1 MRGSG
6 ASPDSAI
13 PGSNRRAQA
22 IHGLLAPD
30 PRTTASFA
38 RWVSVASSIPAPA
51 CPAEAGN
58 TTPRRTSLQGVRVRV
73 VHGCTTP
80 ACWSRTRNHAAN
92 ANPLQRRPPPEA
104 EAFARHH
111 NQRRPRPKRGS
122 RSGLAE
128 ADPCFFSREKKQKKG
143 RDIMS
148 RPWRSH
154 SAGRE
159 SASGRY
165 GLTSKSFDCTTA
177 PSSEIST
184 LYWPA
189 GRPPG
194 MEIWNAVTP
203 SPVRFRSRLSSFTVW
218 PSW

>member
-1 MRGSG
+1 MRASG
-6 ASPDSAI
+6 LSQSAGTCRLRGGAAVVRESCASPGCAI

-51 CPAEAGN
+51 CPAEAG
-58 TTPRRTSLQGVRVRV
+58 
-73 VHGCTTP
+73 
-80 ACWSRTRNHAAN
+80 
-92 ANPLQRRPPPEA
+92 NPLQRRPPPEA

-148 RPWRSH
+148 RPWRSRL
-154 SAGRE
+154 AGRE